1 MTQLTEDRSRVQT
14 HLDVNMVVEAG
25 AGTGKTTLLID
36 RLCFALLAQGIR
48 PQRLVALTF
57 TEKAAAEIKTRL
69 IFKLQA
75 VLQAARQNQA
85 DPTLETLT
93 GHFAVPLAEVIG
105 RAEQALALL
114 DRSPIG
120 TIHSFCADI
129 LRSFPLEAGLSPYA
143 EIDKGPRAQHI
154 FDAAWNRFL
163 DEELGEQAPRAE
175 LWKEVLPWVSL
186 AELQTC
192 AQEMCRGQMGPY
204 DYFARKDFLA
214 QVCQERAR
222 RAQELSTAFLDGKK
236 APRVVE
242 KALAQAARRF
252 MQAQQWL
259 QTGQYTAPQIPEQTL
274 EIKSL
279 PKDWDEESA
288 EQAKA
293 LCRFAEAADPAVQLR
308 VLKAYELLKPLVQ
321 TVRAQY
327 GREGILSFDDL
338 IVKTRNLLQQHE
350 GVRHQLQ
357 QAYDALYIDEFQD
370 TDPVQGELLL
380 FLAERPGGTA
390 ATWQEV
396 QLQPGKLFVVGDP
409 KQSIYRF
416 RGADITAYELFTRLI
431 LQQGGEKAYLR
442 QNFRSE
448 RGIIALA
455 NGVCSAV
462 MKEKYAFQPAYEPI
476 FTAKPEEQAGAAELV
491 LVCAGQEKVSAD
503 DYRHNQA
510 RFIVHWIEQNVG
522 RLTLR
527 DGRKLQYRDIALL
540 SRAATT
546 LGPYTDALR
555 RAGIPFAVEEERDFY
570 SRQEVSDF
578 LNFLRAAEDP
588 ADTIALAGVLR
599 SPLGAL
605 TDEELFRLAQRK
617 ELDYRKPSCDEKAEA
632 LFARLRAF
640 AARAGRVPL
649 GTLLRELLHDSFL
662 GEACATAYDGG
673 RSIANLEKLVAL
685 AESYAQQTPVTLG
698 QFLARAEE
706 IMQQEAGRLTAAK
719 QLQMADSLSVMTV
732 HKSKGL
738 EFPVV
743 ILADISKKESA
754 SAAKRPTHLY
764 SWRQNLHGLRV
775 GKYADINLAWLEEE
789 QKEHARCEEVRV
801 LYVALTRAR
810 EKLLVVGNEESDRHT
825 LAELLMRAGY
835 FPQQGERPKQVQGL
849 PVHYE
854 PYQNPAE
861 FIYLQKEA
869 VAVPPPPRALAAWR
883 STFDRRMSRY
893 RALLAQTPALSPSA
907 RVALQ
912 TQDAAAAD
920 LGTLCHR
927 ALADFWAGKQPSLAA
942 CVPGAAQQLQRPELA
957 ADAQEILGRFEQSE
971 LFARWRR
978 MQRVGVEMPFTR
990 LEADGELVNGAMDL
1004 LLKDE
1009 EGTVWVV
1016 DYKTD
1021 ENTDETTVQKYQPQL
1036 QVYQAAAQALFAP
1049 AAVRCG
1055 IAFLRSGQWVES
1067 GPLGEIGKI
1076 KKI

>member
-1 MTQLTEDRSRVQT
+1 MTQLTEDRSRVRT
-14 HLDVNMVVEAG
+14 HLNVNMVVEAG

-69 IFKLQA
+69 IFKLQT
-75 VLQAARQNQA
+75 VLQAARQNQPE
-85 DPTLETLT
+85 PTLEVLT
-93 GHFAVPLAEVIG
+93 GHFAVPVADVRA

-114 DRSPIG
+114 DRSQIG

-129 LRSFPLEAGLSPYA
+129 LRSFPLEAGLSPQA

-154 FDAAWNRFL
+154 FDAVWNRFL

-175 LWKEVLPWVSL
+175 WWKEVLPWVSL
-186 AELQTC
+186 ADLQSC
-192 AQEMCRGQMGPY
+192 AREMCSGKMGRY

-222 RAQELSTAFLDGKK
+222 RAGELSTAFLDGKK

-252 MQAQQWL
+252 TQARQWL
-259 QTGQYTAPQIPEQTL
+259 QTGQYTAPEPPEETI

-288 EQAKA
+288 DQAKE
-293 LCRFAEAADPAVQLR
+293 LCRFAAAADPAVQLR
-308 VLKAYELLKPLVQ
+308 VLKAYELLQPLVHS
-321 TVRAQY
+321 VRTRYEQ
-327 GREGILSFDDL
+327 EGILSFDDL
-338 IVKTRNLLQQHE
+338 IVKTRDLLQSHLA
-350 GVRHQLQ
+350 VRHRLQ
-357 QAYDALYIDEFQD
+357 RDYDALYIDEFQD

-448 RGIIALA
+448 REIIAVA
-455 NGVCSAV
+455 NGVCSVV
-462 MKEKYAFQPAYEPI
+462 MKEKPAFQPAYEPI
-476 FTAKPEEQAGAAELV
+476 FTDKPEQNGAAQWA
-491 LVCAGQEKVSAD
+491 LVCAGADKASAD

-527 DGRKLQYRDIALL
+527 GGRKLQYKDIALL

-555 RAGIPFAVEEERDFY
+555 RAGIPFAVEEDRDFY
-570 SRQEVSDF
+570 TRQEVSDF

-588 ADTIALAGVLR
+588 GNTIALVGVLR
-599 SPLGAL
+599 SPWGAL
-605 TDEELFRLAQRK
+605 SDEELFRAAQRR
-617 ELDYRKPSCDEKAEA
+617 ELDYRKPSRDEKTETV
-632 LFARLRAF
+632 FKRLRAF
-640 AARAGRVPL
+640 AARAGREPL
-649 GTLLRELLHDSFL
+649 GPLLRGLLNESFL
-662 GEACATAYDGG
+662 GEACATAYDGE
-673 RSIANLEKLVAL
+673 RSLANLEKLVGL
-685 AESYAQQTPVTLG
+685 AEGYAQQTPATLG

-706 IMQQEAGRLTAAK
+706 IMQQEAGSLTAAH
-719 QLQMADSLSVMTV
+719 QTQTADAMSVMTV

-754 SAAKRPTHLY
+754 SAAKRPAHLY

-775 GKYADINLAWLEEE
+775 GKYADLNLAWLEEE

-810 EKLLVVGNEESDRHT
+810 EKLLVVGNEESDRRT
-825 LAELLMRAGY
+825 AAELFMRAGY
-835 FPQQGERPKQVQGL
+835 FPQQGERPAQVQGVQ
-849 PVHYE
+849 VHYE

-861 FIYLQKEA
+861 FIYVQAAAAA
-869 VAVPPPPRALAAWR
+869 VAPPSRDLAAWR
-883 STFDRRMSRY
+883 TAFDQRMSRY
-893 RALLAQTPALSPSA
+893 RALLAQAPALSPSA
-907 RVALQ
+907 RVASE
-912 TQDAAAAD
+912 TQYADAAD

-927 ALADFWAGKQPSLAA
+927 ALADFWTGKQPSLAA
-942 CVPGAAQQLQRPELA
+942 CVPGAAQQLQRPDLA
-957 ADAQEILGRFEQSE
+957 APAQEILARFEKSE
-971 LFARWRR
+971 LFARWQK
-978 MQRVGVEMPFTR
+978 MQRVGVEMPFT
-990 LEADGELVNGAMDL
+990 LLGAEGELVNGVMDL

-1009 EGTVWVV
+1009 AGTVWVV

-1021 ENTDETTVQKYQPQL
+1021 EKTDETAAQKYRPQL
-1036 QVYQAAAQALFAP
+1036 QVYQAAAQRMFAP
-1049 AAVRCG
+1049 APVRSG
-1055 IAFLRSGQWVES
+1055 IAFLRTGQWVES
-1067 GPLGEIGKI
+1067 GPSGEIGKI